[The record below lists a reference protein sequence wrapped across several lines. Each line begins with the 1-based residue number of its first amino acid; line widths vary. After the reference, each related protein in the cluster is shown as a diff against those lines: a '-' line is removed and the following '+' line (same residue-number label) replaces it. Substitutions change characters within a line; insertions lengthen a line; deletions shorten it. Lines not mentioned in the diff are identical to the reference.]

1 MTREHHIAV
10 QRTARYYT
18 LGEAG
23 PALREV
29 WFVLHGYGQLAAH
42 FLRQCGSL
50 EDPARLV
57 IAPEALNRFY
67 TIVPKDRNAADRPV
81 GATWMTREDRE
92 REIADY
98 VAYLDDVYAHVI
110 VPLDRAA
117 LRVCVLGFSQGTAT
131 AARWLAR
138 GSRVEADELVLWGG
152 ALPPELDAASMRA
165 QLRAPVTLV
174 VGTRDGFLAGDA
186 VEAEEARLASAGV
199 VHRVRRF
206 DGRHTIDAKVL
217 AEIAASPLPS
227 ERRARAG

>member
-10 QRTARYYT
+10 QRTARFYT
-18 LGEAG
+18 LGECG
-23 PALREV
+23 PSLREV

-42 FLRQCGSL
+42 FLRYCAAL

-57 IAPEALNRFY
+57 VAPEALNRFY
-67 TIVPKDRNAADRPV
+67 TIAPKDRSAADRPV

-92 REIADY
+92 RDIADY
-98 VAYLDDVYAHVI
+98 VAYLDDLYARLLA
-110 VPLDRAA
+110 PLDRDT

-138 GSRVEADELVLWGG
+138 GSRVQADELVLWGG
-152 ALPPELDAASMRA
+152 TLPPELDAASMRA

-174 VGTRDGFLAGDA
+174 VGTRDGFLDDGA
-186 VEAEEARLASAGV
+186 VAAEEARLASAGV
-199 VHRVRRF
+199 AHRVRRF
-206 DGRHTIDAKVL
+206 EGRHTIDARVL
-217 AEIAASPLPS
+217 EEIAASPMPS